1 MTMKKISALA
11 ALGSV
16 GLMSIL
22 SFFPFFTGIENQ
34 VYDAFLRF
42 RPKREQID
50 NVVFLDVD
58 DRAITQIG
66 VFPWPRSVMAGGLLR
81 LKEYG
86 AAAAIIDIEYIDS
99 SPAQVDDVYLR
110 QGLGGDFDRR
120 FSSIG
125 ARVSELLA
133 AVSGG
138 SIRGA
143 DASAY
148 LGDMLELIA
157 QERDRLY
164 GETLNLIR
172 DDDEYLARA
181 ASLYGRVWGTLNL
194 QDEPLAGEQAERRL
208 RAEERFAYPVE
219 AAPGLSVKAAADV
232 LPPIP
237 SFMEAV
243 RGAGFTNVE
252 IDPDGTRRRLFLAR
266 PVQGRWYLQL
276 AFAPLINALGN
287 PALEL
292 RPRRLTVRDA
302 KLPDG
307 TVGDILIP
315 LDEGGA
321 MLLDWPL
328 TSYMDT
334 FTHISFSEFSLLETC
349 QSNFAYYLEAL
360 GDVDR
365 AVFPGMAGGAEAA
378 LALFRSAA
386 AERARAL
393 AEQDDAAF
401 AAYYR
406 LRDEGMAR
414 SKALVAEGSLSLEAA
429 LERIARDGEDGEFR
443 SVLEEHIAY
452 CGLVLDYLQTELD
465 AYARIDAYLAEN
477 LRDKM
482 CVIGR
487 VDTGTTDIGV
497 NPFYGEY
504 VNVGTHGVALDTI
517 LSRSFIRPL
526 SGLWSI
532 ALALLWV
539 PAALAGISSLKPGR
553 RIMLGAAGI
562 ALILGF
568 SFGLFCLKGIFLRPL
583 APALAMLIALALR
596 ETIAFAQAEKEKQF
610 IRQAFSTYLSA
621 DVVQEII
628 ADPDKLRLGGAR
640 RNMTALF
647 TDVRSF
653 STIAEK
659 MEPEDLVRLLNDYL
673 SVMSNVMLE
682 QRGTIDKYEGDAI
695 IAFFGAP
702 QEMPD
707 HALRACVSAIAM
719 KKLES
724 ALNKKYEE
732 NRWSPSPLLSRVGI
746 NSGDM
751 VVGNMGTQKKMDY
764 TIMGNE
770 VNLAAR
776 LEGVNKQYGTWILAS
791 DSTVRGTGGKIL
803 SRPLDRVRVVGIQE
817 PVRLHEIMDLA
828 EAASPETAALAAQFA
843 EALELFEKRDFA
855 GAERSFAAALQLAPG
870 DRPSQLY
877 RDRCAAL
884 LKDPPADS
892 WDGVYNLTEK

>member
-1 MTMKKISALA
+1 MKKISALV

-16 GLMSIL
+16 GLFSLL
-22 SFFPFFTGIENQ
+22 SLFPFFTEVENQ
-34 VYDAFLRF
+34 VYDTFLRF
-42 RPKREQID
+42 RPEREHID

-86 AAAAIIDIEYIDS
+86 AAAAIIDIEYVDS

-120 FSSIG
+120 FGSIG
-125 ARVSELLA
+125 ARMAELLA
-133 AVSGG
+133 AVSAG
-138 SIRGA
+138 SIRGT
-143 DASAY
+143 DAASYA
-148 LGDMLELIA
+148 GDMLELIA
-157 QERDRLY
+157 LERDRLY

-172 DDDEYLARA
+172 NDDEYFARA
-181 ASLYGRVWGTLNL
+181 AALFGRVWGTLNL
-194 QDEPLAGEQAERRL
+194 QGYPLTGEQAERRL
-208 RAEERFAYPVE
+208 RAEERFSYPVMT
-219 AAPGLSVKAAADV
+219 APGLSVVPAADI

-237 SFMEAV
+237 PLMEAV

-252 IDPDGTRRRLFLAR
+252 IDLDGTRRRLFLTR
-266 PVQGRWYLQL
+266 PVGDSWYLQL

-287 PALEL
+287 PAIEL
-292 RPRRLTVRDA
+292 DKRSLTLRGA
-302 KLPDG
+302 GLPDG
-307 TVGDILIP
+307 TVTDMVIP
-315 LDEGGA
+315 LDDRGA
-321 MLLDWPL
+321 MLLDWPR

-334 FTHISFSEFSLLETC
+334 FTHISFSQLSLLETC

-365 AVFPGMAGGAEAA
+365 SIFPGIADGAGEA
-378 LALFRSAA
+378 LALFQAAA
-386 AERARAL
+386 AERSRAL
-393 AEQDDAAF
+393 AFQDDAAF
-401 AAYYR
+401 AAYCR
-406 LRDEGMAR
+406 LRDEGRTRAE
-414 SKALVAEGSLSLEAA
+414 AFVAEGSASLDATLARIAYGMEDGELRAA
-429 LERIARDGEDGEFR
+429 LEEHAGYCALL
-443 SVLEEHIAY
+443 LE
-452 CGLVLDYLQTELD
+452 YLQTELR
-465 AYARIDAYLAEN
+465 AYADIHAYLSAN
-477 LRDKM
+477 LQNKM

-504 VNVGTHGVALDTI
+504 VNAGTHGVALDTI
-517 LSRSFIRPL
+517 LSRSFINPL
-526 SGLWSI
+526 PQWWSM

-539 PAALAGISSLKPGR
+539 PAALVGIASLKPGR
-553 RIMLGAAGI
+553 RIALGAGGI
-562 ALILGF
+562 ALLLGF

-583 APALAMLIALALR
+583 APALAMLTALALR
-596 ETIAFAQAEKEKQF
+596 ETIAFARAEKEKQF

-628 ADPDKLRLGGAR
+628 ADPDKLRLGGIR
-640 RNMTALF
+640 RNMTAIF
-647 TDVRSF
+647 TDVSSF

-659 MEPEDLVRLLNDYL
+659 LEPEDLVRLLNDYL

-724 ALNKKYEE
+724 ALNRNYEE

-746 NSGDM
+746 NTGDM

-764 TIMGNE
+764 TIMGNA
-770 VNLAAR
+770 VNLASR

-791 DSTVRGTGGKIL
+791 DSTARETGGKIL
-803 SRPLDRVRVVGIQE
+803 SRPLDRVRVVGIRE

-828 EAASPETAALAAQFA
+828 EAASAEARDLAAQFA
-843 EALELFEKRDFA
+843 GALELFETRDWA
-855 GAERSFAAALQLAPG
+855 GAERAFAAALRAVPG

-877 RDRCAAL
+877 RDRCAAFL
-884 LKDPPADS
+884 QEPPPDS